1 MSNLVCPECFGVI
14 SVPVPGHARC
24 RWCRWAGPVSE
35 ATEEK
40 ASVMSEVRVSDVRL
54 IAAAEHDVARGLLG
68 FISFVLGGTLR
79 IDGVTLRRG
88 RNGRLSLSFPER
100 RDGQG
105 RAHPILKPL
114 DESVRREIERQVFA
128 ALAIE
133 DDVRA

>member
-1 MSNLVCPECFGVI
+1 M
-14 SVPVPGHARC
+14 
-24 RWCRWAGPVSE
+24 
-35 ATEEK
+35 
-40 ASVMSEVRVSDVRL
+40 MSEVRVSDVRL

>member
-1 MSNLVCPECFGVI
+1 MTSPICPKCLGVC
-14 SVPVPGHARC
+14 SQSTPGHSKC
-24 RWCRWAGPVSE
+24 TWCRWAGPVSE

-40 ASVMSEVRVSDVRL
+40 ATVMSEVRVSNVRL
-54 IAAAEHDVARGLLG
+54 IAAVDRDVASGLVG
-68 FISFVLGGTLR
+68 FVSFVLGGTVR

-105 RAHPILKPL
+105 RAHPILRPL
-114 DESVRREIERQVFA
+114 DEAVRIEIERQVFA